1 MKCVHCGEELKEG
14 SLFCSKCGKEVQ
26 IVPDYNEYEDDYLK
40 KVLAEENR
48 PKTAHVGPMPGAGA
62 GNQAEK
68 NKKQMIL
75 IGGIIAACVVIII
88 LGCVVMFG
96 IKNKRANSFDYQV
109 EMAEKA
115 YEEGDIGTAIE
126 YYENALSLDKD
137 NTEIRLILAEIY
149 MNRKDYDS
157 AMILCQEIMKQDSSN
172 AKACEILITIYEN
185 QKNYDAILALYEVV
199 DTSLQDQFAAYVVTA
214 PVFSVEGGTYDEYV
228 TLELTTSGEYDIY
241 YSLDGSDPTLRGE
254 RYTMPIELNE
264 NLKTYTINAVCMND
278 KGIYSE
284 VVSQE
289 YVIDIPAPDMPIVTP
304 DGGDFGVE
312 TTITVTVPDGCSA
325 YYTWDGSDPNIYST
339 PYTGP
344 ITVLEGNNVLSVII
358 IDNNTQLCSDIYR
371 GNFVFYVEDGEGEDL
386 SDVQPEEEAE

>member
-1 MKCVHCGEELKEG
+1 MKCVHCGEELNEG

-96 IKNKRANSFDYQV
+96 IKNKQANSFDYQV

-264 NLKTYTINAVCMND
+264 NLKTYTINAVCVND

-312 TTITVTVPDGCSA
+312 TTITVTVPDGCCA

>member
-96 IKNKRANSFDYQV
+96 IKNKQANSFDYQV

-149 MNRKDYDS
+149 MDRKDYDS

-358 IDNNTQLCSDIYR
+358 IDNNT
-371 GNFVFYVEDGEGEDL
+371 
-386 SDVQPEEEAE
+386 